1 VAETITV
8 GTLRALLTVDTAK
21 FEGGMK
27 GAEQSTAKLGAT
39 AERVG
44 RQVDKMA
51 NSLKGDRL
59 ISQAN
64 NMTAAVTKLGGAQ
77 GMLGGV
83 SKLTTAEMGR
93 MSSTTGE
100 ALAKYKALGMEAP
113 PALQALHRSLTPVA
127 PQLGLMNQGVTA
139 LKSNFSQ
146 MFGVMALANVA
157 SNAVLALVGNVGSLI
172 AQGAKM
178 RGLEQSFERLTAGIG
193 ETGEAMLEITRD
205 ATQGLVTD
213 LSLVQ
218 STNKAILLG
227 LPITRQEMGELA
239 KTATVLGRAMGQ
251 DATKSLDDLITALGR
266 SSPLILDNLGLT
278 VKVGEANETYAR
290 SLGKSVEQL
299 TEAEKK
305 TAFYNAAMDVARL
318 RTQELGDVT
327 DGTASAIGRLGV
339 AWDNF
344 WNKVGS
350 GGDKALGT
358 LFNVF
363 SNPRGIL
370 DFMPGRNEAAARFNQ
385 DFIASATG
393 RASMIGSPGFR
404 VASPTFGTPF
414 RTPDGREDAD
424 DYKAKLVDAQAA
436 VRGLT
441 AAQKEQLDAA
451 LKLGNV
457 SKEFL
462 ASIGLTDG
470 ALKLYTASTKESTK
484 ADTASAKAK
493 AELAERMGFIRQEVA
508 LLQGMAAAGQTGPL
522 FQESAL
528 PGDDFRVQFEG
539 VAPALKATGDE
550 LARINAITSPEAW
563 NAAQAA
569 DAMERLGITSRSDLR
584 KTAAQA
590 AADYQS
596 IVRAV
601 GSAAPEAVA
610 AFRKM
615 VEAQREASGQ
625 LPSYWETTIG
635 PRMKAAVEDIGQS
648 FSVGIGDMLVGL
660 RGFKDT
666 WTDIWDGIRQS
677 FANVLSGMLNDFLG
691 GFLRKIVGGATGMS
705 FGGGGGGVGGLAGSA
720 GSSLMGLFGG
730 GGAAAASGLT
740 AAQMGTPALGSLL
753 GATGG
758 AGAAGG
764 GAAGGG
770 AAGAM
775 GFLANPA
782 FWTNPWTIGVAAA
795 ITTGLLVWKKG
806 LFRGGWEGIEGN
818 ARRDKHLAQWGPAGT
833 GPGSGFHNLAA
844 FLTGQT
850 GEEGGGRIF
859 RDFQSGNKGR
869 FESAQAAIV
878 AMAAKSGKKIQSFS
892 LGGFVPPG
900 AVVPAVLHGG
910 SKGEIVAPLAKL
922 AEMAGG
928 MGSRVMNFY
937 IDVRSWDGAD
947 TARVFRQQIIPDL
960 KQALTLNT
968 DGLASH
974 TARALDR

>member
-27 GAEQSTAKLGAT
+27 GAEQSTDKLGAT

-44 RQVDKMA
+44 KQVDKMA

-59 ISQAN
+59 IAQAN

-77 GMLGGV
+77 GLLGGV

-113 PALQALHRSLTPVA
+113 PALQALHRSLQPVA

-157 SNAVLALVGNVGSLI
+157 ANAVMALVGNVGSLI

-193 ETGEAMLEITRD
+193 ETGEAMLDVTRD
-205 ATQGLVTD
+205 ATGGLVTD
-213 LSLVQ
+213 LSLIQ
-218 STNKAILLG
+218 SMNKAILLG
-227 LPITRQEMGELA
+227 LPITRKEMGDLA

-278 VKVGEANETYAR
+278 VKVGEANEAYAR

-305 TAFYNAAMDVARL
+305 TAFYNAAMDAARL

-327 DGTASAIGRLGV
+327 DSTTSGLQRLGV

-350 GGDKALGT
+350 GGDRALGS
-358 LFNVF
+358 LIGVM

-370 DFMPGRNEAAARFNQ
+370 DFLPGRNEAAARFNR
-385 DFIASATG
+385 DFIAAATG
-393 RASMIGSPGFR
+393 QASMIGSPGFR

-414 RTPDGREDAD
+414 AAPDGREDIN

-462 ASIGLTDG
+462 ATLGLSDG
-470 ALKLYTASTKESTK
+470 ALRLYTSAQKDGTK
-484 ADTASAKAK
+484 ADTEGAKAK
-493 AELAERMGFIRQEVA
+493 RELAQATAERVAFIGQETA
-508 LLQGMAAAGQTGPL
+508 MLRGMAAAAMTGPL
-522 FQESAL
+522 FQEAEPTGAIEAL
-528 PGDDFRVQFEG
+528 ERIRGVGEEVRDLNNLKLDGPLFQEPLEELGEHFDAVFARGQNLRSMFGDISRGF
-539 VAPALKATGDE
+539 
-550 LARINAITSPEAW
+550 
-563 NAAQAA
+563 A
-569 DAMERLGITSRSDLR
+569 DSLGFM
-584 KTAAQA
+584 A
-590 AADYQS
+590 
-596 IVRAV
+596 
-601 GSAAPEAVA
+601 
-610 AFRKM
+610 
-615 VEAQREASGQ
+615 
-625 LPSYWETTIG
+625 
-635 PRMKAAVEDIGQS
+635 
-648 FSVGIGDMLVGL
+648 VGL
-660 RGFKDT
+660 RGFGDT
-666 WTDIWDGIRQS
+666 WRDVWDGIRQS
-677 FANVLSGMLNDFLG
+677 FARVLSGMVQDFLG
-691 GFLRKIVGGATGMS
+691 GFLRKIVGGASGLS
-705 FGGGGGGVGGLAGSA
+705 FGGGGGGGVGGLAGSA
-720 GSSLMGLFGG
+720 GSSLLGLFGG
-730 GGAAAASGLT
+730 GGGAAASGLT
-740 AAQMGTPALGSLL
+740 AAQMGTPAFGSLL

-758 AGAAGG
+758 GTAAGG
-764 GAAGGG
+764 GAAGG
-770 AAGAM
+770 AGAM

-818 ARRDKHLAQWGPAGT
+818 ERRDKHLLQWGPPGT

-844 FLTGQT
+844 FLTSKT
-850 GEEGGGRIF
+850 GEEGGGRLF
-859 RDFQSGNKGR
+859 RDFQSGDKDR

-878 AMAAKSGKKIQSFS
+878 ALAGKSGKRIQSFS
-892 LGGFVPPG
+892 MGGFVPPG
-900 AVVPAVLHGG
+900 AVVPGVLHGG
-910 SKGEIVAPLAKL
+910 SRGEMILPLAKM
-922 AEMAGG
+922 AEMLKSGG
-928 MGSRVMNFY
+928 DRAVNVQFNITAIDAQGVRQFVESPDFLDRIAFAFEQNKGFVTSRT
-937 IDVRSWDGAD
+937 G
-947 TARVFRQQIIPDL
+947 
-960 KQALTLNT
+960 
-968 DGLASH
+968 
-974 TARALDR
+974 RALAAVTR

>member
-27 GAEQSTAKLGAT
+27 GAEASTAKLGAT

-44 RQVDKMA
+44 KQVDKMA

-77 GMLGGV
+77 GLLGGV

-93 MSSTTGE
+93 MSTTTGE

-193 ETGEAMLEITRD
+193 ETGEAMLEVTRE
-205 ATQGLVTD
+205 ATGGLVTD

-218 STNKAILLG
+218 SMNKAILLG

-278 VKVGEANETYAR
+278 VKVGEANEEYAR
-290 SLGKSVEQL
+290 KLGKSVEQL

-305 TAFYNAAMDVARL
+305 TAFYNAAMEVARQ
-318 RTQELGDVT
+318 RTDELGTAV
-327 DGTASAIGRLGV
+327 DGTASGLQRMGV

-350 GGDKALGT
+350 GGDRALGS
-358 LFNVF
+358 LFDVM

-370 DFMPGRNEAAARFNQ
+370 DFMPGRNEAAARFNK
-385 DFIASATG
+385 DFIAAATG
-393 RASMIGSPGFR
+393 SASLIGSPGFR

-414 RTPDGREDAD
+414 GAPDGREDPN

-462 ASIGLTDG
+462 ATLGLSDG
-470 ALKLYTASTKESTK
+470 ALRLYTASTKGG
-484 ADTASAKAK
+484 AKATTDLSK
-493 AELAERMGFIRQEVA
+493 AKEDAAKWAENLYDKTAALNLVQEDA
-508 LLQGMAAAGQTGPL
+508 KEL
-522 FQESAL
+522 FQESAPAVEAYAL
-528 PGDDFRVQFEG
+528 
-539 VAPALKATGDE
+539 ALKE
-550 LARINAITSPEAW
+550 
-563 NAAQAA
+563 AA
-569 DAMERLGITSRSDLR
+569 DRAGFISGEIAELNNLKLDTLFQEPTEALGDYFESLERGPSRFGLMMD
-584 KTAAQA
+584 
-590 AADYQS
+590 D
-596 IVRAV
+596 IV
-601 GSAAPEAVA
+601 G
-610 AFRKM
+610 
-615 VEAQREASGQ
+615 
-625 LPSYWETTIG
+625 T
-635 PRMKAAVEDIGQS
+635 
-648 FSVGIGDMLVGL
+648 FSWGIGEMAVGL

-677 FANVLSGMLNDFLG
+677 FANVLSGMVQDFIG

-705 FGGGGGGVGGLAGSA
+705 LGGS
-720 GSSLMGLFGG
+720 LFGG
-730 GGAAAASGLT
+730 GAAAAASGLT

-758 AGAAGG
+758 GTAAAGAGGGLGATITGLATNPFTIAAAGG
-764 GAAGGG
+764 LLLG
-770 AAGAM
+770 
-775 GFLANPA
+775 LA
-782 FWTNPWTIGVAAA
+782 
-795 ITTGLLVWKKG
+795 VWKKG

-818 ARRDKHLAQWGPAGT
+818 RRRDQQTAQWGPPGT
-833 GPGSGFHNLAA
+833 GPGSGFHNIAA

-859 RDFQSGNKGR
+859 RDFQSGDKGR
-869 FESAQAAIV
+869 FESAQSALV
-878 AMAAKSGKKIQSFS
+878 SMAHKAGKTHIKSFS
-892 LGGFVPPG
+892 MGGFVPPG

-910 SKGEIVAPLAKL
+910 SKGEMVLPMAKL
-922 AEMAGG
+922 ADMIGNI
-928 MGSRVMNFY
+928 GSRAVNVAINISA
-937 IDVRSWDGAD
+937 IDSRGVREFVGSDEFLDRIAFAFEQNAGF
-947 TARVFRQQIIPDL
+947 V
-960 KQALTLNT
+960 
-968 DGLASH
+968 ASR
-974 TARALDR
+974 TGRALSAVTR